1 MKNVHI
7 TLVRAAAVL
16 VYLFLFLP
24 LIVVVLFSFSDKSY
38 FSFPPTGLSLRW
50 YVAAWESGLF
60 LTPALRS
67 LALATV
73 STLVAAVV
81 AIPVTLGL
89 RGLGDGRLKNAI
101 EFLVLSPLIV
111 PALIIGIALLY
122 MFNRFGLLDTF
133 AALVLGHCV
142 IVLPYM
148 FRSVY
153 TSAVGL
159 RQNLIDA
166 SEILGASPW
175 TTFRQVVL
183 PGLMPGVISGAIFS
197 FIISLDQF
205 TVSLFITQ
213 SDQIVLPV
221 AIYKYLSDMNDPVTA
236 AVSTVLV
243 VFGLLLA
250 FIIDRLG
257 WLRHLSGGG
266 A

>member
-1 MKNVHI
+1 MNTIHI
-7 TLVRAAAVL
+7 KLVKIAAFI
-16 VYLFLFLP
+16 VYLFLFMP

-38 FSFPPTGLSLRW
+38 FSFPPSGFSLRW
-50 YVAAWESGLF
+50 YVAAWDSGLF

-67 LALATV
+67 LALATLC
-73 STLVAAVV
+73 TLIAAVIT
-81 AIPVTLGL
+81 IPVTLGL
-89 RGLGDGRLKNAI
+89 RQMERGRVKSVI
-101 EFLVLSPLIV
+101 EFFILSPLIV

-122 MFNRFGLLDTF
+122 TFNRLGILDTF
-133 AALVLGHCV
+133 TALVLSHSV

-153 TSAVGL
+153 ISAVGL
-159 RQNLIDA
+159 RQNLVEA
-166 SEILGASPW
+166 SEILGASPRM
-175 TTFRQVVL
+175 TFFNVML
-183 PGLMPGVISGAIFS
+183 PALFPGVISGAIFS

-205 TVSLFITQ
+205 TVSLFVTQ
-213 SDQIVLPV
+213 AEQTVLPV

-250 FIIDRLG
+250 LIIDRLG